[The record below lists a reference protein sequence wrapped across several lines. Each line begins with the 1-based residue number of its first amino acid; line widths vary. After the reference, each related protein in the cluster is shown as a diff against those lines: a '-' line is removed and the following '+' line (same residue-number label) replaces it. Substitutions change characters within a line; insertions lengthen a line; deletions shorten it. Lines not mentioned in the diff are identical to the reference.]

1 MYQEKGGG
9 FAVKGMLNMKSAYEY
24 NKELLQNVVP
34 SMSYDGG
41 DLQKWKADAR
51 NKLRELLGMDKF
63 ERVDPELE
71 IEYQRKIDGASE
83 IRFTYQSEA
92 GYRVPCHLLLPDGV
106 EKPPLMIC
114 LQGHSKGMHI
124 SLGRPKFEGDE
135 KSISEGD
142 RDFCVRALKEGFA
155 AISLEQRNFGE
166 CGGDENG
173 PRCYESTM
181 TALLMGRTTVGE
193 RVWDVSRLIDVIEAE
208 FRDKIDTKNICC
220 MGNSGGG
227 TATAYVA
234 ALEDRIVLAMSSCA
248 MCTFKD
254 SIGAMT
260 HCSCNYVPKI
270 SEYFDMNDI
279 MAMAYPKYFV
289 QVSGNKD
296 PIFPFFGAKE
306 VFLKGK
312 RAYDSLGMGSRCSFV
327 EGNGGHRFYADDAWP
342 VVHKYVF
349 NE

>member
-1 MYQEKGGG
+1 
-9 FAVKGMLNMKSAYEY
+9 MKSAYEY
-24 NKELLQNVVP
+24 NKELIQRVVT

-41 DLQKWKADAR
+41 DFQEWRSAAR
-51 NKLRELLGMDKF
+51 NKLSQLLGMDKF
-63 ERVDPELE
+63 EKVSPELNV
-71 IEYQRKIDGASE
+71 EYQKKIDGATE

-92 GYRVPCHLLLPDGV
+92 GYRVPCHLLLPDGA

-142 RDFCVRALKEGFA
+142 RDFCIRALKEGFA
-155 AISLEQRNFGE
+155 SISLEQRNFGE
-166 CGGDENG
+166 CGGNENG

-193 RVWDVSRLIDVIEAE
+193 RVWDVSRLIDVIESE
-208 FRDKIDTKNICC
+208 FSDRIDTQNICC

-227 TATAYVA
+227 TATVYVA
-234 ALEDRIVLAMSSCA
+234 ALEDRITLAMPSCA

-270 SEYFDMNDI
+270 SEHFDMSDL
-279 MAMAYPKYFV
+279 MAMAYPKYFI
-289 QVSGNKD
+289 QVSGIND
-296 PIFPFFGAKE
+296 PIFPLLGAE
-306 VFLKGK
+306 QMFEKGK
-312 RAYDSLGMGSRCSFV
+312 QAYESCGQGHRCTLV
-327 EGNGGHRFYADDAWP
+327 KGNGGHRFYADDAWP
-342 VVHKYVF
+342 IVHKYLKSTRK
-349 NE
+349 